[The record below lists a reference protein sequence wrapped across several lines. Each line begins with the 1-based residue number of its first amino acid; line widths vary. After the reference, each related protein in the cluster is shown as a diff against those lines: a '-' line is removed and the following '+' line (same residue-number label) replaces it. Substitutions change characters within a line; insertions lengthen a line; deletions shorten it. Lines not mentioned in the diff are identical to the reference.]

1 MRSDHAVPA
10 FVMRSARSSAVISG
24 TVDCVFVVV
33 VITSRLDAPAVG
45 TGPQRNFPSLN
56 LQILVYVPSVSI
68 GQYILGWNR
77 LNFRRY
83 NAMDSS
89 SGEDSGFWG
98 RKKSKIQPGDGHPLK
113 PFRWWQMLGRT
124 LFYAPLKTDNG
135 QPRTDAVSVAFFN
148 WDDRA
153 DVFLNGK
160 HHARAKLP
168 ASIPV
173 EDGAIEVATTLYG
186 LKRMHFV
193 AATGEE
199 QVLKPDGASAEG
211 QRAKLAQRKPGLSP
225 AIGILAVIILLTLLP
240 IGLLQL
246 V

>member
-1 MRSDHAVPA
+1 
-10 FVMRSARSSAVISG
+10 
-24 TVDCVFVVV
+24 
-33 VITSRLDAPAVG
+33 
-45 TGPQRNFPSLN
+45 
-56 LQILVYVPSVSI
+56 
-68 GQYILGWNR
+68 
-77 LNFRRY
+77 
-83 NAMDSS
+83 MDSS
-89 SGEDSGFWG
+89 HDEGSGFWG
-98 RKKSKIQPGDGHPLK
+98 RKKSKIQPGDGHQLK

-135 QPRTDAVSVAFFN
+135 QPRTYAVSVDFFD

-153 DVFLNGK
+153 DVYLNGK

-211 QRAKLAQRKPGLSP
+211 ERAKLAQRKPGLSR

-246 V
+246 VEFFSQTGVAGNFMDPFTSPINLPEWTSTPLLVLSILAALERALTLRNHWLLDMDTGWFD